1 MSSAVELL
9 PSARN
14 TSGDGRS
21 ITNPP
26 SASASSAPA
35 RAQPSFATW
44 AELQRALAGP
54 IAKLVVQLPSPMQHT
69 SAAGH
74 SHELELEAK
83 KHGLGL
89 GRGTQEDGDESLSSM
104 SRALA
109 AMGPGLAAISQSNLS
124 GSASPAASLSTT
136 QFEALL
142 STLVRKIGWSA
153 DRNTVRLEVGAG
165 AIRGG
170 VLTIHAGSSGVVVH
184 VETPVGVDIGRLKER
199 IAGRLAMKGVA
210 IESIDVV

>member
-1 MSSAVELL
+1 
-9 PSARN
+9 
-14 TSGDGRS
+14 
-21 ITNPP
+21 
-26 SASASSAPA
+26 
-35 RAQPSFATW
+35 
-44 AELQRALAGP
+44 
-54 IAKLVVQLPSPMQHT
+54 MQHT